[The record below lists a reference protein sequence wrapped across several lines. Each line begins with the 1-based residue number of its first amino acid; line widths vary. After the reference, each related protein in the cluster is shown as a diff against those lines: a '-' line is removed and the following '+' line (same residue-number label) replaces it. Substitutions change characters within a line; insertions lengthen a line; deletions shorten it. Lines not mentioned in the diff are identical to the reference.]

1 MADFTLSSGSIVE
14 PYRTPWGAFHVRHY
28 EVSTGVSSAAIQ
40 VGRIVTLDASTNGH
54 RIKASTAVAAPLTV
68 GIAAEALSTAT
79 VGQTTIPVY
88 EANPM
93 QEFSAV
99 TKGGTLTDTN
109 VGSARTLQF
118 DSTLNIHWV
127 DLAAS
132 TAADNRILVTQLID
146 AVGDSGG
153 RVAFRFLTNFTAPST
168 LVSSNAFLA
177 FYRG

>member
-1 MADFTLSSGSIVE
+1 MADITLSSGSHVK

-54 RIKASTAVAAPLTV
+54 RVKASTAVGAFNTV
-68 GIAAEALSTAT
+68 GIAGEALSTAT
-79 VGQTTIPVY
+79 VGVTTVPVY
-88 EANPM
+88 EANPL
-93 QEFSAV
+93 QEFSAY
-99 TKGGTLTDTN
+99 TKGGALVDTL

-127 DLAAS
+127 DNAAS
-132 TAADNRILVTQLID
+132 TAADNRVLVTQLLDNI
-146 AVGDSGG
+146 GDTGG
-153 RVAFRFLTNFTAPST
+153 RVAFRFLPNFTAPST

-177 FYRG
+177 FYR